1 MMIVVVVVVVV
12 AASVVV
18 IVVVIVI
25 VVVVAIVL
33 VDFLRK
39 FLEFIMR
46 FDNAYMLNM
55 CVLHS
60 GKKVVFWM
68 YGLMDGWMGIYFV
81 DLKYLD
87 NPFCHTH

>member
-1 MMIVVVVVVVV
+1 MAS
-12 AASVVV
+12 AAVV

-46 FDNAYMLNM
+46 FDNTYIFN
-55 CVLHS
+55 
-60 GKKVVFWM
+60 VFYIQERKLLFGW
-68 YGLMDGWMGIYFV
+68 LDGWMGIY
-81 DLKYLD
+81 LWI
-87 NPFCHTH
+87 